1 MEFSSFANFELGA
14 TFFAFL
20 NTMLVR
26 DGIPYPNADSFDLVS
41 PKWRTLADKEN
52 KTPDEL
58 KKLDDDYKMEIR
70 DLADSCILYMGNKIG
85 NKSYMINFEEYKQF
99 IMLVNIDK
107 SALPNDK
114 AAMELF
120 DKKIKNQFTKIANH
134 GEVDGDNLIDNK
146 DFAAFIYALDMKVT
160 RDENDKFTGF
170 ILNGKITPM
179 NYAMAYKELKEP
191 DDNMTSVKLRQ
202 AYKMLYGN

>member
-1 MEFSSFANFELGA
+1 MELSSFANFELGE

-26 DGIPYPNADSFDLVS
+26 DGIPYPNADDFDFVS
-41 PKWRTLADKEN
+41 PKWRALADKEN
-52 KTPDEL
+52 KSPEEL
-58 KKLDDDYKMEIR
+58 KRLDDDYKMEIR

-85 NKSYMINFEEYKQF
+85 NKTYRISFEEYKRF

-107 SALPNDK
+107 SAIPNDK
-114 AAMELF
+114 AAMGFF
-120 DKKIKNQFTKIANH
+120 DTKIKNQFTKIANH

-170 ILNGKITPM
+170 VLNGKITPM
-179 NYAMAYKELKEP
+179 NYAMAYKELKEA
-191 DDNMTSVKLRQ
+191 DDNMTSIKLRQ